1 MLGMTCHEE
10 PVLEE
15 AIDALLDIH
24 TQSDESTISQR
35 DELSDELSDELTKGQ
50 LTCTMPPTRWHE
62 PVHQ

>member
-1 MLGMTCHEE
+1 MLGMACHEE

-24 TQSDESTISQR
+24 TQSDELTISQR
-35 DELSDELSDELTKGQ
+35 DELSDELTKGQ
-50 LTCTMPPTRWHE
+50 LTCTMPPTRWLE

>member
-15 AIDALLDIH
+15 AIDALLEIH
-24 TQSDESTISQR
+24 TQSDELTISQR
-35 DELSDELSDELTKGQ
+35 DELSDEVTKGQ